1 MPLLRLL
8 RHLSRPPVTLDLHY
22 KMEGQYDH
30 HLEIEVRNDE
40 VRVLGGTYCS
50 HMGRWRPLQR
60 KERKRLTQAL
70 EHLEDGPLYVAPP
83 PGADAFNRSLVVR
96 RGDAQDTYRWWGPDE
111 PNGFPGAHRL
121 AHELAILQP

>member
-1 MPLLRLL
+1 MPLTDLL
-8 RHLSRPPVTLDLHY
+8 RRLAAPSPPLDLHY

-30 HLEIEVRNDE
+30 HVEVEVRGDE

-50 HMGRWRPLQR
+50 HMGRWRPL
-60 KERKRLTQAL
+60 ERAERRRLQSALRAL
-70 EHLEDGPLYVAPP
+70 EAGPLYTAPP

-96 RGDAQDTYRWWGPDE
+96 RGERQDTYRWWGPDA
-111 PNGFPGAHRL
+111 PAGFPGAHRL

>member
-1 MPLLRLL
+1 MLHRL
-8 RHLSRPPVTLDLHY
+8 RHLLVHRVPLDLHY

-30 HLEIEVRNDE
+30 HLEIEVRGDE

-50 HMGRWRPLQR
+50 HMGRWRPLR
-60 KERKRLTQAL
+60 RPERRRLTRAL
-70 EHLEDGPLYVAPP
+70 VHLEGGPLYVAPP

-96 RGDAQDTYRWWGPDE
+96 RDGRQDTYRWWGPDA
-111 PNGFPGAHRL
+111 PVGFAGAHRL